1 MILDVSIISKAGI
14 LVFNHT
20 FTNSSSDSLDIDIQ
34 AGLMTAILN
43 VLRDTQRE
51 TITSIRHREDYV
63 IILYEGVL
71 TYGLLPVTQYDN
83 RLFRFLREVV
93 LKFELMF
100 TEELHKENVINRT
113 VFEPF
118 RDIIQSLY
126 SNYIDIDIESFNE
139 IMEIMQSSRVSNYII
154 YETKFFHPVFSSIDD
169 SIVGEFKDKITK
181 MSREIVDFGL
191 NIEQNFSIGELNF
204 KEMTITLIKTPSHL
218 IVLFY
223 LDKEK
228 NKEEFIKEIQKIK
241 SQLENIS

>member
-1 MILDVSIISKAGI
+1 MILDISIISKTGI
-14 LVFNHT
+14 LVFNHA
-20 FTNSSSDSLDIDIQ
+20 FTNSSSDSLDVDIQ

-43 VLRDTQRE
+43 VLRETQRE

-118 RDIIQSLY
+118 REIIQSLY
-126 SNYIDIDIESFNE
+126 SNYLYIDVESFNK
-139 IMEIMQSSRVSNYII
+139 IMGIMQSSNISNFII
-154 YETKFFHPVFSSIDD
+154 YETKFFHPVFSSIND
-169 SIVGEFKDKITK
+169 SIIGDYKEKITQ
-181 MSREIVDFGL
+181 MSREILDFGL
-191 NIEQNFSIGELNF
+191 NIKQNFSVGELYF
-204 KEMTITLIKTPSHL
+204 EEIMTTLIKTPSHL
-218 IVLFY
+218 LVLFC
-223 LDKEK
+223 LDKDDDRED
-228 NKEEFIKEIQKIK
+228 FTKEIKLIKGKIK
-241 SQLENIS
+241 TL

>member
-14 LVFNHT
+14 LVFNHS
-20 FTNSSSDSLDIDIQ
+20 FTNSSSESLDIDIQ

-43 VLRDTQRE
+43 VLRETQRE

-100 TEELHKENVINRT
+100 TEELHKENIINRA

-118 RDIIQSLY
+118 REIIQSLY
-126 SNYIDIDIESFNE
+126 TNYIDIDVKSFNE
-139 IMEIMQSSRVSNYII
+139 IMAIMQSSRVFNYII

-169 SIVGEFKDKITK
+169 SIVGDFKDKITM
-181 MSREIVDFGL
+181 MSREIVDFGI
-191 NIEQNFSIGELNF
+191 NIKQNFSMGELYF
-204 KEMTITLIKTPSHL
+204 EEMTTTLIKTPFHL

-228 NKEEFIKEIQKIK
+228 NKQEFVNEIQKIK
-241 SQLENIS
+241 IKLENLS

>member
-1 MILDVSIISKAGI
+1 
-14 LVFNHT
+14 
-20 FTNSSSDSLDIDIQ
+20 
-34 AGLMTAILN
+34 
-43 VLRDTQRE
+43 
-51 TITSIRHREDYV
+51 
-63 IILYEGVL
+63 
-71 TYGLLPVTQYDN
+71 
-83 RLFRFLREVV
+83 
-93 LKFELMF
+93 
-100 TEELHKENVINRT
+100 
-113 VFEPF
+113 
-118 RDIIQSLY
+118 
-126 SNYIDIDIESFNE
+126 
-139 IMEIMQSSRVSNYII
+139 MEIMQSSRVSNYII

>member
-1 MILDVSIISKAGI
+1 MILDISIISKTGI

-20 FTNSSSDSLDIDIQ
+20 FTNSSSDSLDVDIQ

-43 VLRDTQRE
+43 VLRETQRE

-118 RDIIQSLY
+118 RKIIQSLY
-126 SNYIDIDIESFNE
+126 SNYLCIDVESFNK
-139 IMEIMQSSRVSNYII
+139 IMEIMQSSNILNYII
-154 YETKFFHPVFSSIDD
+154 YETKFFHPVFSSIND
-169 SIVGEFKDKITK
+169 SIVGDYKEKITQ
-181 MSREIVDFGL
+181 MSREILDFGL
-191 NIEQNFSIGELNF
+191 NIKQNFSVGELYF
-204 KEMTITLIKTPSHL
+204 EEIMTTLIKTPSHL
-218 IVLFY
+218 LVLFS
-223 LDKEK
+223 LDKEDD
-228 NKEEFIKEIQKIK
+228 KETFTKEIEIIK
-241 SQLENIS
+241 GRIKVL